1 MILKLTFEGLTD
13 VGREREHN
21 EDAFLVMD
29 EYLLAIVAD
38 GMGGHNAGDVA
49 SSMAIDRI
57 STFFKHTES
66 EDSTWPFHFDTNLS
80 YEENR
85 LIGGIQVANKSIYHQ
100 SSQPSAQEGMGT
112 TVVSLCF
119 SARDLMGY
127 VGHVGDSRCY
137 LLREGQLSQV
147 TRDHSLLNDYLDAMP
162 DMSEERKQ
170 AIPTNVITRALGMQS
185 TVQVDLSRV
194 PVERGD
200 LFLLCSD
207 GLSGMVPDEDIEST
221 IRGAT
226 DDLPALAQEL
236 VDMANKGG
244 GEDNITVVL
253 VHVDDVGEEDGPEEQ
268 G

>member
-1 MILKLTFEGLTD
+1 MVWKLKFEGLTD

-21 EDAFLVMD
+21 EDAFLVMA
-29 EYLLAIVAD
+29 EYDLAIVAD

-119 SARDLMGY
+119 SARDSMGY

-137 LLREGQLSQV
+137 LERGGKLSQV

-162 DMSEERKQ
+162 EMSEERKQ

-194 PVERGD
+194 PVELGD
-200 LFLLCSD
+200 IFLLCSD
-207 GLSGMVPDEDIEST
+207 GLSGMVSDEGIEAT
-221 IRGAT
+221 IVECG
-226 DDLPALAQEL
+226 DDLTLLSTKL
-236 VDMANKGG
+236 VEKANEHG

-253 VHVDDVGEEDGPEEQ
+253 ARVVDVVGDDPEDPGE
-268 G
+268 